1 MTPEVINYSYPG
13 SGTNHHPYLVDWI
26 PGDPRNPYNLP
37 TGTKWGITMIM
48 AFGALAVSL
57 SSTAF
62 AGTIPQVQQDFDVSS
77 QLAVAS
83 ISLFVLG
90 FAIGPMTWAP
100 ISETYGRQVLYG
112 VMFTLVTAFGA
123 AAIASPN
130 IGTLLVM
137 RFFAGAFGASS
148 IANSAAVIFDIFVAK
163 ERGLAMMMYTSA
175 PFLGPTLG
183 PICGGFLGQ
192 YAGWKW
198 VDAFTAIFTGVML
211 ILGVLFVPE
220 TYTPHLLNRRARKL
234 SKTTGKIYKSKLEA
248 GQPEKTVAEVL
259 KIAITRPWAILFF
272 EPIVLS
278 ITIYSSIGRHPH
290 WIELPSCLVLI
301 VLTLIVYGILYLIF
315 TAFPIVFQGERHWSQ
330 GMAGLSYLGVMAGQI
345 VAMLFYVF
353 LEARYRSKI
362 AKDASKQTPEGRLE
376 PAMIGGVLLPAG
388 LFWFGWTTFPSIHWI
403 VSIAGSSLFGFG
415 QVLLFIGLINYI
427 VDTYSV
433 FAASALAAN
442 AILRALF
449 AAAL

>member
-1 MTPEVINYSYPG
+1 MANVEFPDGNAKQSRPRPSHFSLVFSQTYVTPEVINYSYPG
-13 SGTNHHPYLVDWI
+13 AGTEDDPYLVDWI
-26 PGDPRNPYNLP
+26 PDDPRNPYNLP
-37 TGTKWGITMIM
+37 TATKWGITMIM

-62 AGTIPQVQQDFDVSS
+62 AGTIPQVQQDFDVSP

-100 ISETYGRQVLYG
+100 ISETYGRQILYG
-112 VMFTLVTAFGA
+112 VMFTLVTVFGA
-123 AAIASPN
+123 AAITSPN
-130 IGTLLVM
+130 IGTLLVL

-220 TYTPHLLNRRARKL
+220 TYTPHLLYRRARKL
-234 SKTTGKIYKSKLEA
+234 SKMTGKVYKSKLEA

-259 KIAITRPWAILFF
+259 KVAITRPWAILFF

-278 ITIYSSIGRHPH
+278 ITIYSSIGRHSSP
-290 WIELPSCLVLI
+290 E
-301 VLTLIVYGILYLIF
+301 
-315 TAFPIVFQGERHWSQ
+315 IVF
-330 GMAGLSYLGVMAGQI
+330 
-345 VAMLFYVF
+345 
-353 LEARYRSKI
+353 
-362 AKDASKQTPEGRLE
+362 
-376 PAMIGGVLLPAG
+376 VL
-388 LFWFGWTTFPSIHWI
+388 
-403 VSIAGSSLFGFG
+403 
-415 QVLLFIGLINYI
+415 
-427 VDTYSV
+427 YS
-433 FAASALAAN
+433 
-442 AILRALF
+442 
-449 AAAL
+449 

>member
-13 SGTNHHPYLVDWI
+13 SGTNHDPYLVDWI

-234 SKTTGKIYKSKLEA
+234 SKMTGKIYKSKLEA

-290 WIELPSCLVLI
+290 WIELPSCI
-301 VLTLIVYGILYLIF
+301 
-315 TAFPIVFQGERHWSQ
+315 
-330 GMAGLSYLGVMAGQI
+330 
-345 VAMLFYVF
+345 
-353 LEARYRSKI
+353 
-362 AKDASKQTPEGRLE
+362 D
-376 PAMIGGVLLPAG
+376 
-388 LFWFGWTTFPSIHWI
+388 SI
-403 VSIAGSSLFGFG
+403 
-415 QVLLFIGLINYI
+415 
-427 VDTYSV
+427 DTYSLWNSLSHLHGMSYRLSRR
-433 FAASALAAN
+433 AALVTRNGRSLLSRCHGWSDRGHV
-442 AILRALF
+442 ILRLPRGPVSQQNRQGRVQAD
-449 AAAL
+449 ARGAS